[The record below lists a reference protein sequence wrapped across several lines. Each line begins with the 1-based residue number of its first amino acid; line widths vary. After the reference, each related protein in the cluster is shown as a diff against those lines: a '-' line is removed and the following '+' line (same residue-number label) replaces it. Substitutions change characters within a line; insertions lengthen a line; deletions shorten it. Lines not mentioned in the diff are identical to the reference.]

1 MRIRGGLAPA
11 ARRGPPDRRTRP
23 ALAAAVRVP
32 VDRRLPQL
40 FADPIGANSTW
51 ITSHAIVL
59 AVAWPLLLTAVFF
72 PLSLHR
78 YQRLGR

>member
-1 MRIRGGLAPA
+1 
-11 ARRGPPDRRTRP
+11 
-23 ALAAAVRVP
+23 